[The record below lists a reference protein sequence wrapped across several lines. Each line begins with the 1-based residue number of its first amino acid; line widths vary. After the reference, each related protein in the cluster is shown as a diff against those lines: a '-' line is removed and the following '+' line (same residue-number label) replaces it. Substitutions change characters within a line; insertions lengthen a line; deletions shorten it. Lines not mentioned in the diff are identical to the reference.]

1 MSHLPVGIDWGI
13 FGGYSLT
20 GIFRVYSRYIANI
33 PRISPGDNWGQ
44 CAVLG
49 EDDFFHPPSGSYF
62 LTNLEP
68 DMPYNVF
75 MPQDPTLLRP

>member
-44 CAVLG
+44 CAVDAMGDVAKRLKAAEG
-49 EDDFFHPPSGSYF
+49 RSRQVREEQIA
-62 LTNLEP
+62 LIRQAQL
-68 DMPYNVF
+68 
-75 MPQDPTLLRP
+75 